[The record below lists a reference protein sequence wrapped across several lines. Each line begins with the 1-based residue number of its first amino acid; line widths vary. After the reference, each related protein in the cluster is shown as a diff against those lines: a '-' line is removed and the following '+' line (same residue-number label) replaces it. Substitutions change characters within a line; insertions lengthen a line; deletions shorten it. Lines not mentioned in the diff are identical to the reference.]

1 MILQIAKEN
10 EAVTPIS
17 REMEGLKEYFPQCFN
32 TQGEFDIDKFRE
44 AIQPQVDVTREGR
57 SYDFLGKSY
66 ARMLS
71 SLDTTTVIRP
81 DTEHNSK
88 PENQNSENIY
98 ISGDNLDALHHL
110 TKSYTGQVKCIYI
123 DPPYNTGTDGFVY
136 NDKFKFTAEELEKK
150 LSISPDEAEK
160 IIAMTSGHRASHAAW
175 LTFMMPRLQLAR
187 DLLSKD
193 GVIFI
198 SIDDNEQAYLKQL
211 CDFIFGEDNFLSQ
224 IIVQSNKRGQTY
236 KQLAKTHEY
245 LLVYVRSDETII
257 NELKKELKGE
267 IKSDMISEFSERELR
282 NRNPKYGK
290 FNRPNLFYPIY
301 VNPNVIDSNGY
312 CPISLERNLEY
323 PIEILPLNSEQEESC
338 WRWGKTK
345 LQKNIGENSEHSN
358 IVGRIKSTGEYG
370 VYEKYRK
377 GTYKAKTIWY
387 DDVLTADDDDDDDIW
402 DETGVI
408 TEQGSTELKK
418 LKMEDTFDFPKPTY
432 LLKKILELACEPDSL
447 CMDFFSGSASFADA
461 VSQLNALGANRK
473 YIAVQ
478 LPEDL
483 DVKLERASKGE
494 KEKVKKVIR
503 FLEENGYPH
512 TLDYVGMERI
522 KRAAKKIKEENPE
535 FAGDLGFKHYTLE
548 EVPQNTLD
556 KLETYDPNVILSTD
570 DVLNMFGRD
579 TVLAT
584 WLVNDGYG
592 LGAKTEDV
600 VLDKYHATLCGNHLY
615 MTDAD
620 FTEEDMA
627 ALVDRYQSDP
637 AFNPDCIVL
646 FGYSFG
652 HNAKDMLEKNKPTIN
667 LVKDKNIIIDVRY

>member
-1 MILQIAKEN
+1 MIQHIINKN
-10 EAVTPIS
+10 ETASPVS
-17 REMEGLKEYFPQCFN
+17 REMAGLKEYFPQCFN
-32 TQGEFDIDKFRE
+32 SQGEFDIDKFRE

-81 DTEHNSK
+81 DVEHNAK
-88 PENQNSENIY
+88 PENANSENIY

-110 TKSYTGQVKCIYI
+110 VKSYAGQVKCIYI

-211 CDFIFGEDNFLSQ
+211 CDNIFGEDNFLAQLIWEKAFAPKNDAKFFSDSHDYILVYARSIENFAVGLLPRTDEANARYKNPDNDPKGPWTPDNMTVKTYSASYDYPITTPNGTIMNPPNGRCWFTSKDRMQKLIDEGRVWFGEEGGNMPRLKRYLSDVQQGMTPITIMKHTEVGHNQEGRQELKDLFGGDGVFDGPKPVRLLKRLMTLANLEDYSIVVDFFGGSSSTADALMQINVSQ
-224 IIVQSNKRGQTY
+224 NRKLRYIIVQW
-236 KQLAKTHEY
+236 
-245 LLVYVRSDETII
+245 
-257 NELKKELKGE
+257 
-267 IKSDMISEFSERELR
+267 
-282 NRNPKYGK
+282 
-290 FNRPNLFYPIY
+290 
-301 VNPNVIDSNGY
+301 
-312 CPISLERNLEY
+312 
-323 PIEILPLNSEQEESC
+323 QEEC
-338 WRWGKTK
+338 K
-345 LQKNIGENSEHSN
+345 E
-358 IVGRIKSTGEYG
+358 
-370 VYEKYRK
+370 
-377 GTYKAKTIWY
+377 
-387 DDVLTADDDDDDDIW
+387 
-402 DETGVI
+402 
-408 TEQGSTELKK
+408 
-418 LKMEDTFDFPKPTY
+418 
-432 LLKKILELACEPDSL
+432 
-447 CMDFFSGSASFADA
+447 GSAAQKA
-461 VSQLNALGANRK
+461 
-473 YIAVQ
+473 
-478 LPEDL
+478 
-483 DVKLERASKGE
+483 
-494 KEKVKKVIR
+494 
-503 FLEENGYPH
+503 GYR
-512 TLDYVGMERI
+512 TIDEIGMERI
-522 KRAAKKIKEENPE
+522 KRAAKKIKEENPL

-548 EVPQNTLD
+548 EVPENTLD
-556 KLETYDPNVILSTD
+556 KLETFDPNVILSTD

-579 TVLAT
+579 TVLET

-592 LGAKTEDV
+592 LGAKTQDI

-615 MTDAD
+615 LTDGD
-620 FTEEDMA
+620 FTEDAMT

>member
-1 MILQIAKEN
+1 MIIQISNEN
-10 EAVTPIS
+10 ESITPTT
-17 REMEGLKEYFPQCFN
+17 REMEGLREYFPQCFDSE
-32 TQGEFDIDKFRE
+32 GKFDIDKFRE
-44 AIQPQVDVTREGR
+44 AIEPQMDVTREGR

-88 PENQNSENIY
+88 PENSDSENIY

-110 TKSYTGQVKCIYI
+110 TKSYTGLVKCIYI

-136 NDKFKFTAEELEKK
+136 NDKFRFTAEELEKK

-211 CDFIFGEDNFLSQ
+211 CDNVFGEDNFVGSVIWHNATDNNPTNLTIEHEYILCYTYNRELLESEWKSNLSAIKDILVEKGKELTSKFQ
-224 IIVQSNKRGQTY
+224 GASLQKEWKKWYRENK
-236 KQLAKTHEY
+236 KQLGPFGDYKFIDEGG
-245 LLVYVRSDETII
+245 VYTGSRSVHNPGKEGYRYDIIHPITKKPCAQPLMGYRFPETSMQKMIDEGRIIFGDDETKLVEIKLYASEFQDKFSSVYEFDSRAGA
-257 NELKKELKGE
+257 NELKKLFPEAKQ
-267 IKSDMISEFSERELR
+267 IFK
-282 NRNPKYGK
+282 NPKPSDVIMHILSYMNIEK
-290 FNRPNLFYPIY
+290 DKY
-301 VNPNVIDSNGY
+301 V
-312 CPISLERNLEY
+312 
-323 PIEILPLNSEQEESC
+323 
-338 WRWGKTK
+338 
-345 LQKNIGENSEHSN
+345 
-358 IVGRIKSTGEYG
+358 
-370 VYEKYRK
+370 
-377 GTYKAKTIWY
+377 
-387 DDVLTADDDDDDDIW
+387 
-402 DETGVI
+402 
-408 TEQGSTELKK
+408 
-418 LKMEDTFDFPKPTY
+418 
-432 LLKKILELACEPDSL
+432 
-447 CMDFFSGSASFADA
+447 MDFFGGSSTTADA
-461 VSQLNALGANRK
+461 IMQLNVDADKQMK
-473 YIAVQ
+473 YILVQ
-478 LPEDL
+478 LQEKIAEDKEAY
-483 DVKLERASKGE
+483 KL
-494 KEKVKKVIR
+494 
-503 FLEENGYPH
+503 GYR
-512 TLDYVGMERI
+512 TIDEIGIERI
-522 KRAAKKIKEENPE
+522 KRAAKKIKEENPL
-535 FAGDLGFKHYTLE
+535 FSGDLGFKHYTLE

-579 TVLAT
+579 TVLET

-592 LGAKTEDV
+592 LGAKTEDI

-620 FTEEDMA
+620 FTEDAMT

-637 AFNPDCIVL
+637 AFNPDSIVL